1 MGAEVVMEVILK
13 LRRSQGFI
21 VAKPA
26 DSKSDSKVDYELNT
40 DSISAG
46 KGHATPT
53 RKEKE
58 AANLRPL
65 VSGDRKGSS
74 KESRA
79 KMAESRDRARVGMA
93 NGEEK
98 FLPAKDK
105 GPQRRYVRDYID
117 ARFSVGE
124 LMIPFLGI
132 VIVLTF
138 INEPIFVT
146 IGTLALWAFLAI
158 MVLDCVVLGFT
169 LNRKLAAKFGADK
182 VNRGFR
188 WYAAT
193 RAVQLRPM
201 RLPKPQVKRGQFPA

>member
-1 MGAEVVMEVILK
+1 M
-13 LRRSQGFI
+13 
-21 VAKPA
+21 AKSTPSTPA
-26 DSKSDSKVDYELNT
+26 PDYQLNT
-40 DSISAG
+40 DSVTPVS

-53 RKEKE
+53 RKERE

-65 VSGDRKGSS
+65 VSSDRKAGA
-74 KESRA
+74 KVSRA
-79 KMAESRDRARVGMA
+79 KMAELRDRARVGMA

-98 FLPAKDK
+98 YLPAKDK
-105 GPQRRYVRDYID
+105 GPQRRYVRDYVD

-124 LMIPFLGI
+124 LMIPFLGV

-138 INEPIFVT
+138 VNQPIFVT
-146 IGTLALWAFLAI
+146 IGTFALWAFLII
-158 MVLDCVVLGFT
+158 MVLDCLVIGFS
-169 LNRKLAAKFGADK
+169 LNKKLKAKFGDDK

-201 RLPKPQVKRGQFPA
+201 RLPKPQVKRGAFPV